1 MSQASMEPG
10 LAPFCVLRFAFCVH
24 TKRARRG
31 FTLVELLIV
40 VGIIVV
46 LAAVLVVSFSG
57 VFSKR
62 DDAVAKTTIETLSAN
77 LQSYQTKWH
86 SYPMSTLASLTAQ
99 TRLSMPAT
107 DPNDTNMGIETLVV
121 ALRSKKNGGPYLDAT
136 LFGSDDFRKNFDS
149 DELTDNA
156 FDVDGALGLFEIV
169 DPWGTPYVYINMN
182 DVRNGSVKEKIQ
194 LEDGSSE
201 ELKLDELQEKLKH
214 PTTGQYPQGYVI
226 WSFGPDKK
234 NDYGRGDDIT
244 SWPKYSD

>member
-1 MSQASMEPG
+1 MQNSKFRIGSGARGGNFE
-10 LAPFCVLRFAFCVH
+10 F
-24 TKRARRG
+24 ARRG

-86 SYPMSTLASLTAQ
+86 SYPVSTLAALTAQ
-99 TRLSMPAT
+99 TRLSMPVT
-107 DPNDTNMGIETLVV
+107 DPNDTNMGIETLVI

-136 LFGSDDFRKNFDS
+136 LFGSDDFRKNHDG

-156 FDVDGALGLFEIV
+156 FEVKVHWACLKSSIPGA
-169 DPWGTPYVYINMN
+169 
-182 DVRNGSVKEKIQ
+182 R
-194 LEDGSSE
+194 
-201 ELKLDELQEKLKH
+201 
-214 PTTGQYPQGYVI
+214 PTC
-226 WSFGPDKK
+226 
-234 NDYGRGDDIT
+234 T
-244 SWPKYSD
+244 ST